1 MKVRGFFII
10 FVTSRKWSIILTQE
24 EYHVDKAEHGV
35 RVLGDP
41 VRLPLYAF
49 VDFYISQR
57 CLFFIHDIWVKSCCS
72 GGGPMRAASG
82 YFRAITINTRYHPR
96 MKSRGIVYGW

>member
-1 MKVRGFFII
+1 
-10 FVTSRKWSIILTQE
+10 
-24 EYHVDKAEHGV
+24 
-35 RVLGDP
+35 
-41 VRLPLYAF
+41 
-49 VDFYISQR
+49 
-57 CLFFIHDIWVKSCCS
+57 LFFIHDIWVKSCCS